1 MYLPLFNG
9 QAIFGTAIRLRRGV
23 GERALQKNAFPG
35 LSGLESLDMGGR
47 GRVTNVTGRF
57 KCATEEDLNAAI
69 LIFESYKDGN
79 AYVLRDQFGNNWPYV
94 LLEEF
99 TPTGELNNIFSIG
112 GYTVQYSAKF
122 EHLI

>member
-1 MYLPLFNG
+1 M
-9 QAIFGTAIRLRRGV
+9 RRSV

-47 GRVTNVTGRF
+47 GRITNVTGRF
-57 KCATEEDLNAAI
+57 VCATVEDLNAAI

-99 TPTGELNNIFSIG
+99 TPTGELNNVFGG
-112 GYTVQYSAKF
+112 GYTQQYSAKF